1 MENCNDSRFDIIKA
15 AKMDLINATN
25 IETSPE
31 EMSVLDRFLFRCWQM
46 GWLNSYEPSWY
57 QRLINERDELA
68 MRIKKLEKYISSA
81 LPEDIYKEQYDVMC
95 KYLDILN
102 RRIEEEKK

>member
-31 EMSVLDRFLFRCWQM
+31 EMSVLDRFLFRCW
-46 GWLNSYEPSWY
+46 
-57 QRLINERDELA
+57 
-68 MRIKKLEKYISSA
+68 
-81 LPEDIYKEQYDVMC
+81 
-95 KYLDILN
+95 
-102 RRIEEEKK
+102 